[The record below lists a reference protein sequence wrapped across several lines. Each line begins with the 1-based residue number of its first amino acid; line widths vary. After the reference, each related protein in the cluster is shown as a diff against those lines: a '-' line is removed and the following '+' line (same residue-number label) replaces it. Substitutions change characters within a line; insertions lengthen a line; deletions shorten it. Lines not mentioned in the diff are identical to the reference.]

1 MKITTPAGPEL
12 MKNAPAADTA
22 RKEKKL
28 LQASKDF
35 EAIFVRQIL
44 TSMHGSAT
52 KNTLFGKNQPGQEIY
67 QSIYDNQLADQIAQ
81 GQGLG
86 VGKVLYR
93 QISQQNHSTPSK

>member
-1 MKITTPAGPEL
+1 MNIAPPTSREL
-12 MKNAPAADTA
+12 MKTPLPVDTP
-22 RKEKKL
+22 KEKKL

-44 TSMHGSAT
+44 ASMHTNTT
-52 KNTLFGKNQPGQEIY
+52 KNTVFGNSGQGQEIY
-67 QSIYDNQLADQIAQ
+67 QSIYDSKLADQIAQ

-93 QISQQNHSTPSK
+93 QISQQNHLTPTK